1 MKTYLG
7 IDVGGSSIKY
17 GLVQENGNISN
28 QGKYKVPQTIELFYD
43 SIVELANRFPEIEGI
58 GLSMPCAVDVENG
71 RTSGSSAIDYIL
83 NSEIRATLQPRI
95 NKPIELDNDANCAAL
110 AEVWIGNA
118 SDVNDSCFVVCGSGI
133 GGAVIKD
140 KKIHRGKHFLGG
152 EFGDSIHY
160 FDYETK
166 TFKNWSEFGATSS
179 VIRFVASKL
188 NVDPTSLN
196 GQIIF
201 DSQDS
206 NPIYKEAVDRFYYN
220 LAIGIYNIQYSFDPE
235 RIIVGGGIS
244 ERPEMV
250 EELNIRIDV
259 IMDTLE
265 ITYDRP
271 EIYTCKYHNDANIIG
286 AVYHLMTRL

>member
-17 GLVQENGNISN
+17 GLVKEDGTISN
-28 QGKYKVPQTIELFYD
+28 QGKYKVPENIDLFYD
-43 SIVELANRFPEIEGI
+43 SIVELAAKFPEIEGI

-71 RTSGSSAIDYIL
+71 KTSGSSAIDYIL
-83 NSEIRATLQPRI
+83 DSEIRATLQPRI

-133 GGAVIKD
+133 GGAIIKD
-140 KKIHRGKHFLGG
+140 KKIHRGAHFVGG
-152 EFGDSIHY
+152 EFGDSLNY

-166 TFKNWSEFGATSS
+166 TFKNWSELAATSF
-179 VIRFVASKL
+179 VIRFASERLHVHPSKL
-188 NVDPTSLN
+188 S
-196 GQIIF
+196 GQMIF
-201 DSQDS
+201 DNQDI
-206 NPIYKEAVDRFYYN
+206 NPIFKEAVDRFYFN
-220 LAIGIYNIQYSFDPE
+220 LAIGIYNIQYSYDPE

-250 EELNIRIDV
+250 EELNKRIDF
-259 IMDTLE
+259 IFEKLG
-265 ITYDRP
+265 ITYEKP